1 MGSES
6 NLRGITSIDVKSI
19 SDSRIVSIRREA
31 SSLEDI
37 KQNCDSTNPE
47 SLILLDAKVAKLLL
61 RTNKAGREGKTRLL
75 EAFSKRLGAIVGA
88 ESKLIKKS
96 SSDEVSS

>member
-1 MGSES
+1 MGSGV
-6 NLRGITSIDVKSI
+6 NLRGITSINVSSI
-19 SDSRIVSIRREA
+19 SSARINSIRVE
-31 SSLEDI
+31 SCKNDDKESNKSVNE
-37 KQNCDSTNPE
+37 E
-47 SLILLDAKVAKLLL
+47 SLISLDAKVAKLLL

-75 EAFSKRLGAIVGA
+75 EAFSRRLGSIIGA